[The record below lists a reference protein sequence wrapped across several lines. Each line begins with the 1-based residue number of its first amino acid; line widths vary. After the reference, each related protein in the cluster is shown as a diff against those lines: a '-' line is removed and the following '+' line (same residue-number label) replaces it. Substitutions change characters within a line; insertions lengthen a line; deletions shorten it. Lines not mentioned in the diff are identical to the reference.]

1 MAFTFTNISEI
12 GQDTLTKFATK
23 NILSPDQV
31 LTAANKIL
39 DSVPAP
45 EKASAND
52 AVSACAVVLKYF
64 DTYAPTNGATN
75 APTKTDSAPLVSTDD
90 VPTAAEA
97 KAAAAAAKH
106 MFAEGVA
113 RSKGAAITDVLTTK
127 PRPSVRF
134 AAGTEMEVKVSDKFK
149 STFAS
154 YKDRLVPDDEVP
166 NNAANYAKMQ
176 ELIDTN
182 GKTSMY
188 INEAARPTIGGYKI
202 TDKAVE
208 NQEVYVKKDKIAL
221 AGLLVRDYATKIQES
236 AGVSDIGAYISR
248 RSKDS
253 KGRALVGKSSITVKM
268 TGLSNYFKENPDG
281 SPIFTIDKA
290 AEAVPVSVKSNISVV
305 VYGEVNGAIDK
316 TKKKTVRLAGRV
328 MAAPVVTA
336 PDLPSGIG
344 MAGISVKA
352 PRGEAKTPD
361 FTESDKEIM
370 ATALAALGHGQE
382 ADTGIGSEL
391 YDILTKSPA
400 TAGNGDG
407 LQ

>member
-31 LTAANKIL
+31 LAAANKIL

-64 DTYAPTNGATN
+64 DTYAPTAGATN
-75 APTKTDSAPLVSTDD
+75 APTKTDAAPLVSTDD

-106 MFAEGVA
+106 MFSEGVA
-113 RSKGAAITDVLTTK
+113 RSKGAAITSVLTTK

-149 STFAS
+149 STFAG

-182 GKTSMY
+182 GKTLMY
-188 INEAARPTIGGYKI
+188 INESARPTIGGYKI
-202 TDKAVE
+202 SDKAAE
-208 NQEVYVKKDKIAL
+208 NQEVYVKKDKLTL
-221 AGLLVRDYATKIQES
+221 AGLLVRDYATKIQEV
-236 AGVSDIGAYISR
+236 AGTSEIGAYISR

-281 SPIFTIDKA
+281 TPIFTIDKN
-290 AEAVPVSVKSNISVV
+290 AEAIPVSVKSDISVV

-316 TKKKTVRLAGRV
+316 TKKKTVRLAGKV

-336 PDLPSGIG
+336 PDLPAGIS

-382 ADTGIGSEL
+382 ADTGIGSDL
-391 YDILTKSPA
+391 YAILAKTPA